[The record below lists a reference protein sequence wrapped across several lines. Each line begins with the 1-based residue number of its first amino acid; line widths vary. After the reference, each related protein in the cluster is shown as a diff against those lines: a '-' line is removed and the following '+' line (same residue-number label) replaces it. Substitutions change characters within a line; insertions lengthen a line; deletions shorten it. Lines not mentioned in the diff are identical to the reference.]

1 MARLGLASFGV
12 LAALTAA
19 SALSASGCGGTAV
32 LIIRAPD
39 GGVLSLD
46 GDHDE
51 AMADARRQM
60 SESCGGAYTILGER
74 NTVAAIY
81 RGRTLM
87 EYQIRYACGAQP
99 DQPGAPRPAE

>member
-1 MARLGLASFGV
+1 MQRLALASFGAFAAFA
-12 LAALTAA
+12 LA
-19 SALSASGCGGTAV
+19 GCGGTAV
-32 LIIRAPD
+32 LIMRSAD
-39 GGVLSLD
+39 GGVLGLD

-74 NTVAAIY
+74 NTVAAVY

-87 EYQIRYACGAQP
+87 EYQIRYVCGAQP
-99 DQPGAPRPAE
+99 DRPRAPGQPDQPKG

>member
-1 MARLGLASFGV
+1 MARLGVAWFGV
-12 LAALTAA
+12 LAALTA
-19 SALSASGCGGTAV
+19 LSSGGCGGTAV
-32 LIIRAPD
+32 LIIRAAN

-81 RGRTLM
+81 RERTIM
-87 EYQIRYACGAQP
+87 EYQIRYVCGAQP
-99 DQPGAPRPAE
+99 DRPGAPAP